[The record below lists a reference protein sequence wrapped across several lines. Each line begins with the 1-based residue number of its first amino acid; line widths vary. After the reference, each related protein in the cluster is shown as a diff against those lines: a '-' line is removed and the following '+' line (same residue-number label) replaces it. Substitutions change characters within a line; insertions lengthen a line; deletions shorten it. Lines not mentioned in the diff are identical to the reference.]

1 MKDILIDIT
10 LVILFSVLIYGV
22 YQHTSIETIPELIV
36 RIVVSLGGVGFLAY
50 LVKRYK

>member
-10 LVILFSVLIYGV
+10 LGLLFLVLIYGV
-22 YQHTSIETIPELIV
+22 YYHTSIETIPELIV
-36 RIVVSLGGVGFLAY
+36 RIVVSLGGIGFVAY